1 MEKQIGF
8 MKQNSDAQN
17 SVTQA
22 VYLLNT
28 KSQQVEKIISLITGI
43 ANQTNLLALNA
54 SIKAARAGD
63 SGKGFAVVAEEV
75 RKLAEQSGKA
85 AADIAGL
92 MGEIRQE
99 TENTVKH
106 IDLAYG
112 INREQSIAVGET
124 EGLFRKID
132 YGAGN
137 INQAINEVA
146 GAIKTMIDSSR
157 KAVEQVENI
166 SADTQESAASTEELS
181 SMSEQQNQAV
191 QDIIMMSR
199 KVSNAAEQLH
209 KLAADLN
216 RNQ

>member
-1 MEKQIGF
+1 
-8 MKQNSDAQN
+8 
-17 SVTQA
+17 
-22 VYLLNT
+22 
-28 KSQQVEKIISLITGI
+28 
-43 ANQTNLLALNA
+43 
-54 SIKAARAGD
+54 
-63 SGKGFAVVAEEV
+63 
-75 RKLAEQSGKA
+75 
-85 AADIAGL
+85 

-106 IDLAYG
+106 IDLAND

-132 YGAGN
+132 NGAGN
-137 INQAINEVA
+137 INQAIHEVA
-146 GAIKTMIDSSR
+146 GAIKTMTDSSR

-181 SMSEQQNQAV
+181 SMSEQQNQAF
-191 QDIIMMSR
+191 QDIITMSQ